1 MYLCHGNNKRLTIAM
16 DIKRIV
22 CNPLQENCYI
32 VSDDS
37 RECVIIDCG
46 AYYDE
51 ECTAIQRYITDHQLK
66 PVHLLATHAHLD
78 HNFGNIFLYK
88 TYGLKPEI
96 CAEDSELLEDMPNQA
111 RSLFGMNISEDQPP
125 IGRLLKNNDIIT
137 FGNHQLQVI
146 LTPGHSHGS
155 ALFYCQSENVAFSNQ
170 HSECGVAFSGDTLF
184 RMSIGR
190 TDFAEGSWQDMERS
204 LRTIAT
210 LLPPDTL
217 ILPGHGPQTT
227 LSDELAHNP
236 YMRF

>member
-1 MYLCHGNNKRLTIAM
+1 MIASLSLHIEKAFAPNVM
-16 DIKRIV
+16 FMVFVPARV
-22 CNPLQENCYI
+22 E
-32 VSDDS
+32 
-37 RECVIIDCG
+37 VIILSPADVIPN
-46 AYYDE
+46 AN
-51 ECTAIQRYITDHQLK
+51 CT
-66 PVHLLATHAHLD
+66 
-78 HNFGNIFLYK
+78 F
-88 TYGLKPEI
+88 
-96 CAEDSELLEDMPNQA
+96 S
-111 RSLFGMNISEDQPP
+111 FGMNISEDQPP